1 MVLIRVHIRHVL
13 PVFGLF
19 QTLLEQRREFAC
31 PNPHNTLKGP
41 ISGPSSCAMYMCLL
55 LQAVNVFLGES
66 LGERILEHIV
76 ELLVVV
82 PRGSGI
88 V

>member
-1 MVLIRVHIRHVL
+1 MVLIRVHIRHAL

-19 QTLLEQRREFAC
+19 QALLEQRREFAR
-31 PNPHNTLKGP
+31 PNPHNTPKGP
-41 ISGPSSCAMYMCLL
+41 VSGPSSCAMYMCLL

-76 ELLVVV
+76 ELLEL
-82 PRGSGI
+82 
-88 V
+88 

>member
-1 MVLIRVHIRHVL
+1 MVLIRVHIRHAL

-19 QTLLEQRREFAC
+19 QALLEQRREFVC
-31 PNPHNTLKGP
+31 PNPHNTPKGP

-76 ELLVVV
+76 ELLEL
-82 PRGSGI
+82 
-88 V
+88 